1 MNIKFLTEPLTKFFY
16 MVNGAIHTVIPNN
29 DLSYGLAII
38 VFTIIVRMILLP
50 LSVKQLRSTAKMG
63 AIQPEMKKVQAK
75 YKSDPQKAQQE
86 VMKLYKENGVNPMG
100 GCLPM
105 IVQMPILF
113 SLYAVFQHLNM
124 HGAGFLWMQDLTK
137 SDPIYIL
144 PILSTVT
151 TYFSSKL
158 MQPPSTDGAQSKQTS
173 TMNTV
178 MAIFMGF
185 MSLRF
190 PGTLVLYWVINN
202 VIQIIQTVVIN
213 KIELNKKDDEVLV
226 TGNKNNK

>member
-1 MNIKFLTEPLTKFFY
+1 MNFLTVPLTKFFY
-16 MVNGAIHTVIPNN
+16 IVNGGIHTIIPNN

-38 VFTIIVRMILLP
+38 IFTIIVRLILLP

-105 IVQMPILF
+105 LVQMPILF
-113 SLYAVFQHLNM
+113 SLYYVFQNLNM

-173 TMNTV
+173 TMNTG

-185 MSLRF
+185 MSLKF
-190 PGTLVLYWVINN
+190 AGTLVLYWVINN

-213 KIELNKKDDEVLV
+213 KIELNKKTDELV
-226 TGNKNNK
+226 VNKK

>member
-1 MNIKFLTEPLTKFFY
+1 MNLKILTAPLEKFFY
-16 MVNGAIHTVIPNN
+16 IVNSGIHTIIPNN
-29 DLSYGLAII
+29 NISFGLAII
-38 VFTIIVRMILLP
+38 LFTIIVRLILLP
-50 LSVKQLRSTAKMG
+50 LSIKQTRSTAKMG

-105 IVQMPILF
+105 LVQMPILF
-113 SLYAVFQHLNM
+113 ALYAVFQNLDM
-124 HGAGFLWMQDLTK
+124 QGAGFLWMKDLTK
-137 SDPIYIL
+137 PDPMYIL

-158 MQPPSTDGAQSKQTS
+158 MQAPGDAAQSKQTS
-173 TMNTV
+173 TMNTG

-185 MSLRF
+185 MSLKF
-190 PGTLVLYWVINN
+190 KGALVMYWVINN
-202 VIQIIQTVVIN
+202 LIQVVQTVVIN
-213 KIELNKKDDEVLV
+213 KIELDKRTNKVELSK
-226 TGNKNNK
+226 K

>member
-1 MNIKFLTEPLTKFFY
+1 MSFNLDFIVQPLQKFFFLIHSG
-16 MVNGAIHTVIPNN
+16 VHTVIPNYN
-29 DLSYGLAII
+29 LSFGL
-38 VFTIIVRMILLP
+38 TIIIFTVIIRMILLP
-50 LSVKQLRSTAKMG
+50 LSVKQLKSTAKMG

-105 IVQMPILF
+105 IIQMPILF
-113 SLYAVFQHLNM
+113 ALFYVFNTLNM
-124 HGAGFLWMQDLTK
+124 KGAGFLWMPDLTK
-137 SDPIYIL
+137 PDPMYIL

-158 MQPPSTDGAQSKQTS
+158 MQPPTTDGAQSKQTS
-173 TMNTV
+173 TMNTG

-185 MSLRF
+185 MSMKMK
-190 PGTLVLYWVINN
+190 GALVLYWVINN
-202 VIQIIQTVVIN
+202 LIQVVQTLVIN
-213 KIELNKKDDEVLV
+213 KSELNKKTDRVELS
-226 TGNKNNK
+226 KK